1 MIVQI
6 AQFRNELPLIKHLLP
21 IWTEYA
27 DGFVFLLDTNLDDTY
42 EYLMEVKDKYNILE
56 VLTYTE
62 VATEVKMETENR
74 QLLFDTARKYTNK
87 IICLDADEY
96 LDGTMKKEDLE
107 HLLDSNPDTVFHLKW
122 VQYTSINTV
131 RVDGPWENNYKDRIG
146 SYENNCKFV
155 RTQMHSTHLPIPVG
169 QKAIHPDELF
179 VAHLQWMDKTFVG
192 IKQYFW
198 KVTDYVNRLVHGV
211 DVVDVVAYDDS
222 VNNFKWQEEYTYT
235 LLKVA
240 PWIYD
245 SISTHNNYRLDY
257 IQEQTKLHNIPN
269 LGDWGLG
276 ILQIDSKV
284 PNNKSRYKVSVI
296 TAIGPLDLYAKF
308 IPRYLENVTSQHL
321 FTQTE
326 HIVVY
331 SEWHEAFESFLKYD
345 NFKLIK
351 EPVQRGVYYAW
362 NLGIEQATTDY
373 ITNWN
378 VDDLRHPINTKIK
391 YDAIVANDYDV
402 IYNWYIATEDIEETF
417 YNIDLDS
424 KQYIQYPDNYEEH
437 VLENCYAGP
446 DPLWKKS
453 MHDKVGYFDYENF
466 NTIGDWEMWIRFAK
480 AGARFKLIPA
490 ALCLYFSHTGTVSNR
505 QQDSVISEKQR
516 LFKKYGK

>member
-1 MIVQI
+1 
-6 AQFRNELPLIKHLLP
+6 
-21 IWTEYA
+21 
-27 DGFVFLLDTNLDDTY
+27 
-42 EYLMEVKDKYNILE
+42 
-56 VLTYTE
+56 
-62 VATEVKMETENR
+62 
-74 QLLFDTARKYTNK
+74 
-87 IICLDADEY
+87 
-96 LDGTMKKEDLE
+96 
-107 HLLDSNPDTVFHLKW
+107 
-122 VQYTSINTV
+122 
-131 RVDGPWENNYKDRIG
+131 
-146 SYENNCKFV
+146 
-155 RTQMHSTHLPIPVG
+155 MHSTHLPIPVG